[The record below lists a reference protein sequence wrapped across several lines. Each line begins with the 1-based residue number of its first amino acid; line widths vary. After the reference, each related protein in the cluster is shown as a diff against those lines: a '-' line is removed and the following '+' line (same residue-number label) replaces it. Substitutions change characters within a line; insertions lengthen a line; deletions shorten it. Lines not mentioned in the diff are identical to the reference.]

1 MIAPTTATH
10 NRTTVTAV
18 ILRKGGAGRGR
29 EGEEETIGNLHV
41 HTHYLS
47 LREIKSG
54 ATPTLGHASHRSPW
68 KINFR
73 YM

>member
-18 ILRKGGAGRGR
+18 ILRKGGTERGR
-29 EGEEETIGNLHV
+29 KGEEETMENLHV

-47 LREIKSG
+47 L
-54 ATPTLGHASHRSPW
+54 
-68 KINFR
+68 
-73 YM
+73 

>member
-1 MIAPTTATH
+1 MIAPTTTTH

-29 EGEEETIGNLHV
+29 EGEEETMGNLHV

-47 LREIKSG
+47 L
-54 ATPTLGHASHRSPW
+54 
-68 KINFR
+68 
-73 YM
+73 